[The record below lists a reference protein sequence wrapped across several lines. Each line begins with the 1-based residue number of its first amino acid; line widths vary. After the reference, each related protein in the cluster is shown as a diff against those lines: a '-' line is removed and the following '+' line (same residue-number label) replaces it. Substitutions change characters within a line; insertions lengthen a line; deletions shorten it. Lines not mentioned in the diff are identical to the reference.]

1 MLKNECFFFLFADLT
16 KVQGTM
22 DHLNTETQG
31 AVLSLK
37 VSLCTVTC
45 YEEENQAR
53 MPFVANLAECK
64 AKEIGSSRK
73 KITARQYDRS
83 HNQKCFLSYL
93 L

>member
-1 MLKNECFFFLFADLT
+1 MNVYFFLFADLT

-22 DHLNTETQG
+22 DHLNTETRG

-53 MPFVANLAECK
+53 RPFVANLPECK
-64 AKEIGSSRK
+64 AKEIGSSRNK
-73 KITARQYDRS
+73 VTMWQHDRS
-83 HNQKCFLSYL
+83 HNQKCFLFYL